1 MYLMKMYNKVECDA
15 DDNDDIMVV
24 VLSESYSSSSSLRSG
39 LPISIN

>member
-1 MYLMKMYNKVECDA
+1 MKMYNKVECDA